1 MKKIMALLLVAVMVL
16 TFAAC
21 GTTTETPAAEKT
33 ETEQLI
39 AEKEPVEE
47 IVEESA
53 EEPTEAEVEEV
64 EVTFAEQV
72 LVEDDNCT
80 VKVTGIEADG
90 LWGYTLKVFLE
101 NKTDTELMYSLEK
114 VAVNGF
120 MCDPFWATSVTAKMR
135 SNEEISFSSD
145 SFEKNGITIPTD
157 ISFTLRVYDNNDWS
171 ADAFVEEDFVIYPLG
186 EDAVQPYTREDQ
198 PNDIVLFDNEQCRMI
213 VTGFDPDG
221 MWGYTM
227 QVYLEN
233 KTDVEQMFSAD
244 GVAVN
249 GFMCDPFWAESVAA
263 GKRSNTEI
271 TWYEDDF
278 AMNGITEVT
287 EIVLPIRVYDN
298 NDWNAADFV
307 DDTFT
312 VNP

>member
-1 MKKIMALLLVAVMVL
+1 MVQ

-120 MCDPFWATSVTAKMR
+120 M
-135 SNEEISFSSD
+135 
-145 SFEKNGITIPTD
+145 
-157 ISFTLRVYDNNDWS
+157 
-171 ADAFVEEDFVIYPLG
+171 
-186 EDAVQPYTREDQ
+186 
-198 PNDIVLFDNEQCRMI
+198 
-213 VTGFDPDG
+213 
-221 MWGYTM
+221 
-227 QVYLEN
+227 
-233 KTDVEQMFSAD
+233 
-244 GVAVN
+244 
-249 GFMCDPFWAESVAA
+249 
-263 GKRSNTEI
+263 
-271 TWYEDDF
+271 
-278 AMNGITEVT
+278 
-287 EIVLPIRVYDN
+287 
-298 NDWNAADFV
+298 
-307 DDTFT
+307 
-312 VNP
+312 